1 LEELAVKSE
10 ERAEMELEMMER
22 EQEKEKEAGGIDEQL
37 QRNKMLYAL
46 VNQERT

>member
-1 LEELAVKSE
+1 MKSE
-10 ERAEMELEMMER
+10 ERAEMEREMLER
-22 EQEKEKEAGGIDEQL
+22 EQEKEKEVGGIDEQL